1 MDQGFDM
8 TASMRAD
15 VLRMCKGDKEKARQM
30 FSGLQGQMEEE
41 QKRAQQRKIDELT
54 ANFPG
59 IDRVAL
65 VKILTD
71 NEWDV
76 EKAILP
82 CFEFQEGAREAQRQ
96 KEREEQNKKREEER
110 RARQAEARQQA
121 KTFLV
126 QLFSNVPEDK
136 IQAMLEENEGDVDLT
151 TDQLISMKAE
161 EEEKQEAML
170 KRRKEEEEQLKR
182 QAQLEKQLK
191 IDTLV
196 QRFGDYCSA
205 NEVVDILSK
214 HNWDVKVASNDVLR
228 LVEERKLDQLKRLYT
243 TVDEVEIREA
253 LYKNDWNL
261 IDTMKQ
267 LRIVQAEQKA
277 QRAKK
282 EEEERRRQE
291 QEELAKAKQSAEEEA
306 QARAEAL
313 AREEAEAL
321 AQAAAEEKKKTADKA
336 AKEAADN
343 MFLER
348 SIIIGKELDEII
360 QAQRKIAEHE
370 SDPLTHIKQQL
381 EEKLKFGP
389 ENLPGIPGM
398 VPPTRKMIDQ
408 LLGKESPVPA
418 TPEQSEQEDLP
429 EKVKVLPTGMEFT
442 EVDTAAVDSKVTL
455 KASPESLDI
464 RHPIT
469 VEWEMETVPSSSDW
483 IGLYKVGSD
492 NGSYA
497 IYNWVS
503 PVAKKGAMTFT
514 PTEFGEYELRYFAS
528 TSSFFS
534 RQYSVKAVSNTI
546 RVGPQLQL
554 LPSWD
559 AATNTMSLKF
569 EQKTGN
575 QYLSAWVGLYAKGE
589 KDNSQYRAFDWL
601 ANAVDHTLKFACPKA
616 GEWEFRFFPQ
626 RSYVD
631 VARASVV
638 VGGTDRVELS
648 LADGQMIVKTELTTV
663 DPAYDNVWVGIY
675 KTDETNNRQ
684 YRKYKYVSQAS
695 GTITFRACTTPSTY
709 EARIF
714 ANKRLDVVT
723 RSNTIVVPPKN

>member
-8 TASMRAD
+8 TASMHAD
-15 VLRMCKGDKEKARQM
+15 VLRMCKGDKEKAKQM
-30 FSGLQGQMEEE
+30 VSGLQGQMEEE
-41 QKRAQQRKIDELT
+41 KRRSQQRKIDEL
-54 ANFPG
+54 APNFPS
-59 IDRVAL
+59 IDRHAL
-65 VKILTD
+65 VKILSD
-71 NEWDV
+71 NDWDV

-82 CFEFQEGAREAQRQ
+82 CFEFQEKEREAQRQ
-96 KEREEQNKKREEER
+96 KEREEQSKKREEER

-161 EEEKQEAML
+161 EEEKQEQL
-170 KRRKEEEEQLKR
+170 QKRRKEEEEQLKR
-182 QAQLEKQLK
+182 QAELEKQLK

-196 QRFGDYCSA
+196 QRFGDYCNP
-205 NEVVDILSK
+205 NEIVNILSK

-228 LVEERKLDQLKRLYT
+228 LVEERKLEQLKRVHTNL
-243 TVDEVEIREA
+243 DEVVIREA

-267 LRIVQAEQKA
+267 LRLMAAEQKA
-277 QRAKK
+277 QQAQK
-282 EEEERRRQE
+282 EEEERRRQA
-291 QEELAKAKQSAEEEA
+291 QEELEKAKQTAEEEA
-306 QARAEAL
+306 KARAEAK
-313 AREEAEAL
+313 AREEAEA
-321 AQAAAEEKKKTADKA
+321 AAAEEKKKAADKA

-348 SIIIGKELDEII
+348 SVIIGKELDEII

-370 SDPLTHIKQQL
+370 ADPLTHIKQQL

-398 VPPTRKMIDQ
+398 VPPTRRVIDE

-418 TPEQSEQEDLP
+418 TPEMSEQEDLP

-442 EVDTAAVDSKVTL
+442 EVDTTAADSKTTL

-469 VEWEMETVPSSSDW
+469 VEWEMETAPSSSDW

-497 IYNWVS
+497 LYNWIS
-503 PVAKKGAMTFT
+503 PVAQKGAMTFT

-528 TSSFFS
+528 SSSFFS
-534 RQYSVKAVSNTI
+534 RQYSVKAVSNPI
-546 RVGPQLQL
+546 RVGPQLKL
-554 LPSWD
+554 VPSWD
-559 AATNTMSLKF
+559 AATNMLSVKF
-569 EQKTGN
+569 EQKSGN
-575 QYLSAWVGLYAKGE
+575 QYLNAWVGLYVKTE

-601 ANAVDHTLKFACPKA
+601 SNAVDHTLKFACPKA

-631 VARASVV
+631 VARESVT

-648 LADGQMIVKTELTTV
+648 LVDGQMIVKTELTTV

-684 YRKYKYVSQAS
+684 YRKYKYVSQAA

-714 ANKRLDVVT
+714 ANKGLEVVS
-723 RSNTIVVPPKN
+723 RSNTIVVPPKQQ

>member
-8 TASMRAD
+8 TASMHAD
-15 VLRMCKGDKEKARQM
+15 LLRMCKGDKEKARQM
-30 FSGLQGQMEEE
+30 VSGLQGQMEEE
-41 QKRAQQRKIDELT
+41 KRRAQQRKIDELT
-54 ANFPG
+54 ANFPI
-59 IDRVAL
+59 IDRDTL
-65 VKILTD
+65 VKILTEND
-71 NEWDV
+71 WDV

-82 CFEFQEGAREAQRQ
+82 CFEFQEKEREAQRQ

-161 EEEKQEAML
+161 EEEKQEEML

-182 QAQLEKQLK
+182 QAELERQLK

-205 NEVVDILSK
+205 NEIVNILSK
-214 HNWDVKVASNDVLR
+214 HNWDVKAASNDVLR
-228 LVEERKLDQLKRLYT
+228 LVEERKLEQLKRLYT
-243 TVDEVEIREA
+243 TLDEVDIREA

-267 LRIVQAEQKA
+267 LRTMQAQQKA
-277 QRAKK
+277 KQ

-291 QEELAKAKQSAEEEA
+291 REELEKAKQTAEEEA
-306 QARAEAL
+306 KARAEAM
-313 AREEAEAL
+313 AREEAEA
-321 AQAAAEEKKKTADKA
+321 AAAEEKKKASKA
-336 AKEAADN
+336 SKEAVDN

-348 SIIIGKELDEII
+348 SVIIGKELDEII

-370 SDPLTHIKQQL
+370 ADPLTHIKQQL

-389 ENLPGIPGM
+389 ENLPGVPGM
-398 VPPTRKMIDQ
+398 VPPTRKMIDK

-418 TPEQSEQEDLP
+418 TPEQADQEDLP

-442 EVDTAAVDSKVTL
+442 EVDTAAVDSKATL
-455 KASPESLDI
+455 RASPESLDI
-464 RHPIT
+464 KQPIT
-469 VEWEMETVPSSSDW
+469 VEWEMETAPSSSDW

-497 IYNWVS
+497 VYNWIS

-514 PTEFGEYELRYFAS
+514 PTDFGEYELRYFAS
-528 TSSFFS
+528 SSSFFS
-534 RQYSVKAVSNTI
+534 RQYSVKAVSNPI
-546 RVGPQLQL
+546 RVGPQLKL
-554 LPSWD
+554 IPSWD
-559 AATNTMSLKF
+559 AATNMLSVKF

-575 QYLSAWVGLYAKGE
+575 QYLSAWVGLYAKTE

-601 ANAVDHTLKFACPKA
+601 SNAVDHTLKFACPKA

-631 VARASVV
+631 VARESVT

-648 LADGQMIVKTELTTV
+648 LVDGQMIVKTELTTV

-714 ANKRLDVVT
+714 AHKGLDVVC
-723 RSNTIVVPPKN
+723 RSNTIVVPPKQQ